1 MLPQIVKSKVH
12 LEKMILPSSIVK
24 ITLNIML
31 HSSLIQTQQNICI
44 SKYKNI
50 NIQTKPWQTNPC
62 DRTLLG

>member
-44 SKYKNI
+44 CKYKNI
-50 NIQTKPWQTNPC
+50 NIQTKP
-62 DRTLLG
+62 